1 MKKKLIN
8 FLLMFLLS
16 ASLNLNLEIVKTSAV
31 AENQNTIEATDST
44 LNTNEAENS
53 LAQSVNKIYA
63 ERGEVEDYSNLGLSR
78 VTAENIKWI
87 NAETHDRVD
96 LSIAEDKVNERK
108 NSIVKAVNSALNEYS
123 TIKTINDGKDTCDS
137 SDIIEY
143 HTLTGVWVNK
153 SNLPV
158 LQKAVTI
165 GKDLVGRDL
174 TKKEIIEL
182 YNKVLSNPDS
192 KYIMQPIRNAIDI
205 AKANSEKLSQEE
217 VQKVI
222 DDTKAKINSS
232 YERIVKGEGSTEDYA
247 FIQITGV
254 NVGNVVWTNAEIKEN
269 IDIKLQLEE
278 ANGKINNVQNSI
290 SNLLKIY
297 PTVKII
303 NDGQET
309 CDSRDIIEYHTLTGV
324 WVNKSNLPLLQK
336 AVTIGKDLVGRDLTK
351 QEIIGL
357 YNRVLNNPDAKYI
370 MQPIR
375 NAIDIAKANS
385 EKLSQEEVQKVIDDT
400 KAKIN
405 SSYERIVKGE
415 GSTEDYAFIQI
426 TGVNVGNVVWTN
438 AEIKENI
445 DIKLQLEEANG
456 KINNV
461 QNSISNLLK
470 IYPTVKII
478 NDGQET
484 CDSRDIIEY
493 YTLTGVWV
501 NKSNLPLLQMAVT
514 IGKDLVCRDLTK
526 QEIIGLYTKVLNN
539 PDAKYRMKPIRDAID
554 NAVNKKNRKLT
565 SREVS
570 VIINHYA
577 YQFDKAYENIVKGNA
592 SLKDF
597 LLIQINGV
605 NSENIVWVN
614 AEIKENID
622 IKLQLEKVDGKINN
636 VQTSIN
642 NLLDIYN
649 ITKIINAGQETCDS
663 RDIIEY
669 YTLTGVWVN
678 KSNLPLLQMA
688 VTIGKDLVGRDLTKQ
703 EIIELYNKVLNNPDA
718 KNVMLPIRSAI
729 DIAKVENDKLSPKQV
744 QKVVDETI
752 AKINNAYKRIV
763 KGEASVADYELVQI
777 AGINAENIVWV
788 NAEVKENVDIH
799 LQLEEENGKI
809 NNAQVAVGNLLNV
822 YKTVKVVNDGQE
834 TCDSVDVI
842 EYHTLTGRWINKR
855 NLPKTRE
862 AIAIAKVQ
870 KGRDLTKNEIVEILK
885 LF

>member
-8 FLLMFLLS
+8 FLSMFLLS

-31 AENQNTIEATDST
+31 AENQNIIEATDST

-53 LAQSVNKIYA
+53 LAQSVNKIY
-63 ERGEVEDYSNLGLSR
+63 EGIGGVEDYANLGLSR

-232 YERIVKGEGSTEDYA
+232 YERIVKGEGTVEDYE
-247 FIQITGV
+247 FIQINGV
-254 NVGNVVWTNAEIKEN
+254 NSENIVWVNAEIKEN
-269 IDIKLQLEE
+269 IDIQLKLEDVD
-278 ANGKINNVQNSI
+278 GKINNVQGSI
-290 SNLLKIY
+290 NNLLSIY

-415 GSTEDYAFIQI
+415 GTVEDYEF
-426 TGVNVGNVVWTN
+426 
-438 AEIKENI
+438 
-445 DIKLQLEEANG
+445 
-456 KINNV
+456 
-461 QNSISNLLK
+461 
-470 IYPTVKII
+470 
-478 NDGQET
+478 
-484 CDSRDIIEY
+484 
-493 YTLTGVWV
+493 
-501 NKSNLPLLQMAVT
+501 
-514 IGKDLVCRDLTK
+514 
-526 QEIIGLYTKVLNN
+526 
-539 PDAKYRMKPIRDAID
+539 
-554 NAVNKKNRKLT
+554 
-565 SREVS
+565 
-570 VIINHYA
+570 
-577 YQFDKAYENIVKGNA
+577 
-592 SLKDF
+592 
-597 LLIQINGV
+597 IQINGV

-622 IKLQLEKVDGKINN
+622 IQLKLEDVDGKINN
-636 VQTSIN
+636 VQGSIN
-642 NLLDIYN
+642 NLLSIYP
-649 ITKIINAGQETCDS
+649 TVKIINDGQETCDS